1 MRFLIILSVLVLAS
15 CTKKE
20 AAPAE
25 PTGVEAANTQAPAE
39 AEAPAG
45 EAPAELSADDRAAL
59 EAAKKQVAEEAPV
72 TLADWGEPGTLT
84 LLEPGKAPL
93 RKLRHTFKIGDTA
106 QVELEVTADRGHD
119 EEKGAPYPLLGA
131 RYLVTLKTK
140 SVSGDGSKA
149 NVVLTIDSA
158 SPIGQDEDPTAAA
171 SFARLEGMQGSYAV
185 DAQGAIT
192 DFEMVVPKDP
202 HRQTA
207 GALVALKRLETLLS
221 IPVPAEEVGV
231 GARWRVVE
239 MAFGK
244 KNLKIRTTY
253 EVTKIKGSL
262 VKVTMSLELGSAPE
276 LEGEV
281 KWIGAWGAGRGK
293 ASFDLTGVAPVK
305 ANRNLERTDKY
316 FILGRGAAVTE
327 MTIASKLTAK

>member
-1 MRFLIILSVLVLAS
+1 MRFLIILSILVLAS

-20 AAPAE
+20 AEPAE
-25 PTGVEAANTQAPAE
+25 PTGAEAADTQAPAE
-39 AEAPAG
+39 VEAPAG

-59 EAAKKQVAEEAPV
+59 EAAKKQAAEDAPV

-93 RKLRHTFKIGDTA
+93 RKLRHTFKLGDTA
-106 QVELEVTADRGHD
+106 QVELEVTVDRGKD
-119 EEKGAPYPLLGA
+119 EDGAALPLLGA
-131 RYLVTLKTK
+131 RYLVTLKTN
-140 SVSGDGSKA
+140 SLLSGGSKA
-149 NVVLTIDSA
+149 SVLLTIDSA

-171 SFARLEGMQGSYAV
+171 SFARLEGMQGSYVV

-192 DFEMVVPKDP
+192 DFELAAPKDP
-202 HRQTA
+202 HRQTE
-207 GALVALKRLETLLS
+207 GAVVALKRLETLLS

-231 GARWRVVE
+231 GARWRVVQ

-253 EVTKIKGSL
+253 EVTKIKGSR
-262 VKVTMSLELGSAPE
+262 VKVAMSLELGSAPE

-281 KWIGAWGAGRGK
+281 KWLGARGAGRGK
-293 ASFDLTGVAPVK
+293 ASFDLTGIAPVK
-305 ANRNLERTDKY
+305 ANHNLERTDNY

-327 MTIASKLTAK
+327 MKIASKLTAK